1 MYHGTATVEN
11 SMADSSTKKLN
22 IELPYDLAIPFL
34 DVYPKELK
42 ARTGTDIS
50 MLMSTATLFT
60 VSKT

>member
-1 MYHGTATVEN
+1 MVQPLWKTVWQ
-11 SMADSSTKKLN
+11 TVQQKKLN